1 MATKKLTAGI
11 LALSILGTTAFA
23 TPQAPVAT
31 DNAQDLPTIA
41 SYEQDLLTIASAG
54 ALTSESAGVYQLN
67 STEMDEVHGGLRIK
81 IGKAKLTIKK
91 VCIASFIC
99 IIK

>member
-1 MATKKLTAGI
+1 MTAKKLTAGV

-23 TPQAPVAT
+23 TPQAPNVT
-31 DNAQDLPTIA
+31 GNERDLLTIA

-67 STEMDEVHGGLRIK
+67 STEMDDVQGGLRIK
-81 IGKAKLTIKK
+81 IGKIKIPIK
-91 VCIASFIC
+91 NFCIGAFLIC
-99 IIK
+99 K

>member
-1 MATKKLTAGI
+1 MTAKKLTAGV

-54 ALTSESAGVYQLN
+54 ALTSESAGVYQLS
-67 STEMDEVHGGLRIK
+67 STEMDEVYGG
-81 IGKAKLTIKK
+81 GFFAKLKGK
-91 VCIASFIC
+91 NWCIASIVC
-99 IIK
+99 IFK

>member
-1 MATKKLTAGI
+1 MLKRISVATLCVAIGSS
-11 LALSILGTTAFA
+11 LAFA

-54 ALTSESAGVYQLN
+54 ALTSESAGVYQL
-67 STEMDEVHGGLRIK
+67 SSAEMDEVHGGKFRIRIK
-81 IGKAKLTIKK
+81 NLCIGVFWFCK
-91 VCIASFIC
+91 
-99 IIK
+99 